1 MLRSVLRALVNN
13 PVQKKFMEKEKKK
26 QLIF

>member
-26 QLIF
+26 QLMF